1 MKKEFTARQLR
12 KLLTAAVIIL
22 FIVGVG
28 GFYLAYQALLTNGKE
43 VSNEV
48 ANAKASNDLSTS
60 LAALKVALAS
70 QQEIADVANNLYAT
84 ADNWQSSANRDIKA
98 YAALSDITISSIS
111 FNNATADPATEQS
124 DPAAT
129 PATSGPTR
137 SVVVEIESPVSYSGL
152 LTFMTYIQHNTPK
165 MQILSVE
172 LSRGVSRGDTIGVTA
187 LTIGVYTK

>member
-12 KLLTAAVIIL
+12 KLLTAAVVIL

-129 PATSGPTR
+129 PVTSGPTR

>member
-129 PATSGPTR
+129 PVTSGPTR